1 MKKTNK
7 RDEGIDNYDHKS
19 KQLKDII
26 AFSYYMRKLRFAKD
40 LGFDSVS
47 SAIASMKDFRVFNA
61 EFNKVSHLYLQ
72 VLN

>member
-1 MKKTNK
+1 
-7 RDEGIDNYDHKS
+7 
-19 KQLKDII
+19 
-26 AFSYYMRKLRFAKD
+26 MRKLRFAKD

-61 EFNKVSHLYLQ
+61 EFNKVSYLYLQ